1 MEVKVWAGSSYI
13 SKPNT
18 TIFSVKLKIRIYTVS
33 RSSGGFARATVENE
47 N

>member
-1 MEVKVWAGSSYI
+1 MEVKVWAGSSYV

-18 TIFSVKLKIRIYTVS
+18 TVFSVKLKIRIYS
-33 RSSGGFARATVENE
+33 MSESSGGFARATVENE